1 MELEILRHIQSI
13 ANPFFDFLFQLITIC
28 GEQIVLISIISIIYW
43 ALDKK
48 FGEYIAYSVLTSVLL
63 NNAIKDI
70 FKMKRPIGE
79 EGIRTLREQTATGY
93 SFPSGHTQSASS
105 FYGSMAIYLK
115 NRVMYIIA
123 TVTIILIGFSRL
135 YLGVHYPK
143 DVIVGGILGVLTSL
157 ICYKL
162 YNRVE
167 NKMLLYVV
175 TFAIFIPALTF
186 AHSADFIKG
195 MGTYLG
201 FIIGIYIEKRY
212 VNFST
217 EGNTGNKIIRVLLGI
232 VILLVLQLGLKVILP
247 SGTIFSFI
255 RYALISLIG
264 IGVYP
269 MIFKNLNFKK

>member
-1 MELEILRHIQSI
+1 MELEILRNIQSI
-13 ANPFFDFLFQLITIC
+13 ANPFLDLLFQLITIC
-28 GEQIVLISIISIIYW
+28 GEQLVLISIISIIYW

-79 EGIRTLREQTATGY
+79 EGIRTLREETATGY
-93 SFPSGHTQSASS
+93 SFPSGHTQGASS
-105 FYGSMAIYLK
+105 FYGAMAIYLK
-115 NRVMYIIA
+115 KRVMYIIA
-123 TVTIILIGFSRL
+123 TVMIILIGFSRL

-143 DVIVGGILGVLTSL
+143 DVIVGGVLGVLTSL

-162 YNRVE
+162 YNKVE
-167 NKMLLYVV
+167 NKMLLYVI

-201 FIIGIYIEKRY
+201 FVIGMYIEKKY
-212 VNFST
+212 VNFSI
-217 EGNTGNKIIRVLLGI
+217 EGSTTVKVIRVLLGI
-232 VILLVLQLGLKVILP
+232 LILLVLQVGLKAIFP
-247 SGTIFSFI
+247 SETIFSFI
-255 RYALISLIG
+255 RYALISFVGIG
-264 IGVYP
+264 IYP
-269 MIFKNLNFKK
+269 MIFKKFKF

>member
-93 SFPSGHTQSASS
+93 SFPSGHTQGASS
-105 FYGSMAIYLK
+105 FYGAMAIYLK
-115 NRVMYIIA
+115 KRVMYIIA
-123 TVTIILIGFSRL
+123 TVMIILIGFSRL

-162 YNRVE
+162 YNRVK
-167 NKMLLYVV
+167 NKMLLYVI
-175 TFAIFIPALTF
+175 TFIIFIPALTF

-201 FIIGIYIEKRY
+201 FIIGIYIEKKY

-217 EGNTGNKIIRVLLGI
+217 EGSTGNKIIRVLLGI
-232 VILLVLQLGLKVILP
+232 VILLVLQLGLKVLLP
-247 SGTIFSFI
+247 SGRVFSFI
-255 RYALISLIG
+255 RYVLISLVG

-269 MIFKNLNFKK
+269 MAFKKFKF

>member
-1 MELEILRHIQSI
+1 MELQILRAIQSI
-13 ANPFFDFLFQLITIC
+13 ANPFLDFLFEIITIC
-28 GEQIVLISIISIIYW
+28 GEQIILISIISVIYW

-63 NNAIKDI
+63 NNMIKDI

-79 EGIRTLREQTATGY
+79 EGIRTLRKHTATGY

-105 FYGSMAIYLK
+105 FYGAMAIYLK
-115 NRVMYIIA
+115 KRVMYIIA
-123 TVTIILIGFSRL
+123 TVMIILVGFSRL

-157 ICYKL
+157 VCYKL
-162 YNRVE
+162 YNRFE
-167 NKMLLYVV
+167 NKMLLYVI
-175 TFAIFIPALTF
+175 TFVIFIPALTF

-201 FIIGIYIEKRY
+201 FIIGIYIEKKY

-217 EGNTGNKIIRVLLGI
+217 EGSKGNKIIRVLLG
-232 VILLVLQLGLKVILP
+232 VLILLVLQVGLKVLLP

-255 RYALISLIG
+255 RYSLISLIG

-269 MIFKNLNFKK
+269 MAFKKLKF

>member
-1 MELEILRHIQSI
+1 MELEILRNIQSI

-28 GEQIVLISIISIIYW
+28 GEQLVLISIISIIYW

-79 EGIRTLREQTATGY
+79 EGIRTLREETATGY
-93 SFPSGHTQSASS
+93 SFPSGHTQGASS
-105 FYGSMAIYLK
+105 FYGAMAIYLK
-115 NRVMYIIA
+115 KRVMYIIA
-123 TVTIILIGFSRL
+123 TVMIILIGFSRL

-143 DVIVGGILGVLTSL
+143 DVIVGGVLGVLTSL

-162 YNRVE
+162 YNKVE
-167 NKMLLYVV
+167 NKMLLYVI

-201 FIIGIYIEKRY
+201 FIIGIYIEKKY

-217 EGNTGNKIIRVLLGI
+217 EGSTGNKIIRVLLGI
-232 VILLVLQLGLKVILP
+232 VILLVLQLGLKVLLP

-255 RYALISLIG
+255 RYSLISLVG

-269 MIFKNLNFKK
+269 MAFKKLKI

>member
-1 MELEILRHIQSI
+1 MELEILRSIQSI
-13 ANPFFDFLFQLITIC
+13 ANPFLDILFQLITMC
-28 GEQIVLISIISIIYW
+28 GEQIVLISIIAVIYW

-63 NNAIKDI
+63 NNTIKDI

-79 EGIRTLREQTATGY
+79 KGIRTLREQTATGY

-105 FYGSMAIYLK
+105 FYGAMAIYLK
-115 NRVMYIIA
+115 KRIMYIIA
-123 TVTIILIGFSRL
+123 TIMIILVGFSRL

-162 YNRVE
+162 YNKFE
-167 NKMLLYVV
+167 NKMLLYVI
-175 TFAIFIPALTF
+175 TFVIFIPALTF

-201 FIIGIYIEKRY
+201 FIIGIYIEKKY
-212 VNFST
+212 VNFSV
-217 EGNTGNKIIRVLLGI
+217 EGSTGNKIIRVLLGI
-232 VILLVLQLGLKVILP
+232 LILLTLQVGLKVLLP
-247 SGTIFSFI
+247 SATIFSFI
-255 RYALISLIG
+255 RYLLISLTGIG
-264 IGVYP
+264 IYP
-269 MIFKNLNFKK
+269 MVFKKFKV

>member
-79 EGIRTLREQTATGY
+79 EGNRTLREQTATGY

-123 TVTIILIGFSRL
+123 TVMIILIGFSRL

-269 MIFKNLNFKK
+269 MIFKKFKF

>member
-13 ANPFFDFLFQLITIC
+13 ANPFFDFLFQLITMC

-63 NNAIKDI
+63 NNAVKDI

-79 EGIRTLREQTATGY
+79 EGIRTLREKTATGY
-93 SFPSGHTQSASS
+93 SFPSGHTQSSVS
-105 FYGSMAIYLK
+105 FYGAMAIYLK
-115 NRVMYIIA
+115 KKAMYIIA
-123 TVTIILIGFSRL
+123 TIMIILIGFSRL

-162 YNRVE
+162 YNRFE
-167 NKMLLYVV
+167 NKMLLYVI
-175 TFAIFIPALTF
+175 TFIVFIPALTF

-201 FIIGIYIEKRY
+201 FVIGMYIEKKY
-212 VNFST
+212 VNFSI
-217 EGNTGNKIIRVLLGI
+217 EGSTTVKVIRVLLGI
-232 VILLVLQLGLKVILP
+232 LILLVLQVGLKAIFP
-247 SGTIFSFI
+247 SETIFSFI
-255 RYALISLIG
+255 RYALISFVGIG
-264 IGVYP
+264 IYP
-269 MIFKNLNFKK
+269 MIFKKFKF

>member
-13 ANPFFDFLFQLITIC
+13 ANPFFDFLFQLITMC

-63 NNAIKDI
+63 NNAVKDI

-79 EGIRTLREQTATGY
+79 EGIRTLREKTATGY
-93 SFPSGHTQSASS
+93 SFPSGHTQSSAS
-105 FYGSMAIYLK
+105 FYGAMAIYLK
-115 NRVMYIIA
+115 KKAMYIIA
-123 TVTIILIGFSRL
+123 TIMIISIGFSRL

-162 YNRVE
+162 YNRFE
-167 NKMLLYVV
+167 NKMLLYVI
-175 TFAIFIPALTF
+175 TFIVFIPALTF

-201 FIIGIYIEKRY
+201 FVIGMYIEKKY
-212 VNFST
+212 VNFSI
-217 EGNTGNKIIRVLLGI
+217 EGSTTVKVIRVLLGI
-232 VILLVLQLGLKVILP
+232 LILLVLQVGLKAIFP
-247 SGTIFSFI
+247 SETIFSFI
-255 RYALISLIG
+255 SYALISFVGIG
-264 IGVYP
+264 IYP
-269 MIFKNLNFKK
+269 MIFKKFKF

>member
-1 MELEILRHIQSI
+1 MELEILRSIQSI
-13 ANPFFDFLFQLITIC
+13 ANPFLDILFQLITMC
-28 GEQIVLISIISIIYW
+28 GEQIVLISIIAVIYW

-63 NNAIKDI
+63 NNTIKDI

-79 EGIRTLREQTATGY
+79 KGIRTLREQTATGY

-105 FYGSMAIYLK
+105 FYGAIAIYLK
-115 NRVMYIIA
+115 KRAMDIIA
-123 TVTIILIGFSRL
+123 TIMIILIGFSRL

-143 DVIVGGILGVLTSL
+143 DVIVGGILGILTSL

-162 YNRVE
+162 YNKFE
-167 NKMLLYVV
+167 NKMLLYVI
-175 TFAIFIPALTF
+175 TFVIFIPALTF

-201 FIIGIYIEKRY
+201 FIIGIYIEKKY
-212 VNFST
+212 VNFSVET
-217 EGNTGNKIIRVLLGI
+217 SNGNKIIRVLLG
-232 VILLVLQLGLKVILP
+232 VLILLVLQVGLKYILP
-247 SGTIFSFI
+247 GGTIFSFI
-255 RYALISLIG
+255 RYLLISSIA

-269 MIFKNLNFKK
+269 MVLKKMKI

>member
-1 MELEILRHIQSI
+1 MELEILRNIQSI

-43 ALDKK
+43 TLDKK

-93 SFPSGHTQSASS
+93 SFPSGHTQGASS
-105 FYGSMAIYLK
+105 FYGAMAIYLK
-115 NRVMYIIA
+115 KRVMYIIA
-123 TVTIILIGFSRL
+123 TVMIILIGFSRL

-167 NKMLLYVV
+167 NKMLLYVI

-201 FIIGIYIEKRY
+201 FIIGIYIEKKY
-212 VNFST
+212 ANFST
-217 EGNTGNKIIRVLLGI
+217 EGSTGNKIIRVLLGI
-232 VILLVLQLGLKVILP
+232 VILLVLQLGLKVLLP
-247 SGTIFSFI
+247 SATIFSFI
-255 RYALISLIG
+255 RYSLISLVG

-269 MIFKNLNFKK
+269 MVFKKFKI

>member
-1 MELEILRHIQSI
+1 MELEILRNIQSI

-43 ALDKK
+43 TLDKK

-93 SFPSGHTQSASS
+93 SFPSGHTQGASS
-105 FYGSMAIYLK
+105 FYGAMAIYLK
-115 NRVMYIIA
+115 KRVMYIIA
-123 TVTIILIGFSRL
+123 TVMIILIGFSRL

-167 NKMLLYVV
+167 NKMLLYVI

-201 FIIGIYIEKRY
+201 FIIGIYIEKKY

-217 EGNTGNKIIRVLLGI
+217 EGSTGNKIIRVLLGI
-232 VILLVLQLGLKVILP
+232 VILLVLQLGLKVLLP

-255 RYALISLIG
+255 RYLLISLVG

-269 MIFKNLNFKK
+269 MAFKKLKI

>member
-13 ANPFFDFLFQLITIC
+13 ANPFFDFLFQLITMC

-63 NNAIKDI
+63 NNAVKDI

-79 EGIRTLREQTATGY
+79 EGIRTLREKTATGY
-93 SFPSGHTQSASS
+93 SFPSGHTQSSAS
-105 FYGSMAIYLK
+105 FYGAMAIYLK
-115 NRVMYIIA
+115 KKAMYIIA
-123 TVTIILIGFSRL
+123 TIMIILIGFSRL

-162 YNRVE
+162 YNRFE
-167 NKMLLYVV
+167 NKMLLYVI
-175 TFAIFIPALTF
+175 TFIVFIPALTF

-201 FIIGIYIEKRY
+201 FVIGMYIEKKY
-212 VNFST
+212 VNFSI
-217 EGNTGNKIIRVLLGI
+217 EGSTRGKVIRVLLGI
-232 VILLVLQLGLKVILP
+232 LILLVLQVGLKAIFP
-247 SGTIFSFI
+247 SETIFSFI
-255 RYALISLIG
+255 RYALISFVGIG
-264 IGVYP
+264 IYP
-269 MIFKNLNFKK
+269 MIFKKFKF

>member
-13 ANPFFDFLFQLITIC
+13 ANPFFDFLFQLITMC

-63 NNAIKDI
+63 NNAVKDI

-79 EGIRTLREQTATGY
+79 EGIRTLREKTATGY
-93 SFPSGHTQSASS
+93 SFPSGHTQSSAS
-105 FYGSMAIYLK
+105 FYGAMAIYLK
-115 NRVMYIIA
+115 KKAMYIIA
-123 TVTIILIGFSRL
+123 TIMIILIGFSRL

-162 YNRVE
+162 YNRFE
-167 NKMLLYVV
+167 NKMLLYVI
-175 TFAIFIPALTF
+175 TFIVFIPALTF

-201 FIIGIYIEKRY
+201 FVIGIYIEKKY

-217 EGNTGNKIIRVLLGI
+217 EKSTKVKVIRVLLGI
-232 VILLVLQLGLKVILP
+232 LILLVLQVGLKAIFP
-247 SGTIFSFI
+247 SETIFSFI
-255 RYALISLIG
+255 RYALISFVGIG
-264 IGVYP
+264 IYP
-269 MIFKNLNFKK
+269 MIFKKFKF

>member
-13 ANPFFDFLFQLITIC
+13 ANPFFDFLFQLITMC

-63 NNAIKDI
+63 NNAVKDI

-79 EGIRTLREQTATGY
+79 EGIRTLREKTATGY
-93 SFPSGHTQSASS
+93 SFPSGHTQGAAS
-105 FYGSMAIYLK
+105 FYGAMAIYLK
-115 NRVMYIIA
+115 KKAMYIIA
-123 TVTIILIGFSRL
+123 TIMIILIGFSRL

-162 YNRVE
+162 YNRFE
-167 NKMLLYVV
+167 NKMLLYVI
-175 TFAIFIPALTF
+175 TFIVFIPALTF

-201 FIIGIYIEKRY
+201 FVIGMYIEKKY
-212 VNFST
+212 VNFSI
-217 EGNTGNKIIRVLLGI
+217 EGSTRGKVIRVLLGI
-232 VILLVLQLGLKVILP
+232 LILLVLQVGLKAIFP
-247 SGTIFSFI
+247 SETIFSFI
-255 RYALISLIG
+255 RYALISFVGIG
-264 IGVYP
+264 IYP
-269 MIFKNLNFKK
+269 MIFKKFKF